1 MTAMVARIFA
11 AGLGLAFVTLLV
23 AGCGSSPAN
32 SSEREWAR
40 AECRQVID
48 GDARNKCME
57 RVDKEYGTRP

>member
-1 MTAMVARIFA
+1 MVKRIPTVGA
-11 AGLGLAFVTLLV
+11 ALAFIALL
-23 AGCGSSPAN
+23 APGCASSPTN

-48 GDARNKCME
+48 GDARTKCMQ